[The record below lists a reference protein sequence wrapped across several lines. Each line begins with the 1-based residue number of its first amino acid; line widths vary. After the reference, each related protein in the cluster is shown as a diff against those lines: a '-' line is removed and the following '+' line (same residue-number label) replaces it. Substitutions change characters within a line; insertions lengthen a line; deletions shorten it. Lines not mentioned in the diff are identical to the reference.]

1 MDNRNN
7 QEKTSQR
14 IPEAAGE
21 DREKKEERAHLTG
34 TLAEIRFSLYLARKN
49 PLVIAGAAIS
59 IISILL
65 AVFSGLIVPP
75 NAWKISNLSMR
86 LCWNN
91 PVINW
96 RISSMAVCSGTEV
109 YPLGTDAY
117 GRNLL
122 QMIILA
128 LPLDLETSFEIV
140 SSAFVIG
147 VVLGSA
153 AAYIGGLVDEAIM
166 RITDIFFAFP
176 GIVLAIV
183 ILTVFGRTLPNL
195 TVAVLVVWWPI
206 YVRLVRSQV
215 LSEKEKP
222 YVEALRSTGASPL
235 RILYRHILPNSIY
248 PVLVQFTLDIGG
260 VILVF
265 SGLMFLG
272 FSPDPKLPELGNLVS
287 DGIQYVFTAP
297 WLVVFPGLTILV
309 ISLGFNLLGDG
320 IRDVLDPRLRR

>member
-1 MDNRNN
+1 M
-7 QEKTSQR
+7 SQ
-14 IPEAAGE
+14 IASDGASKNGK
-21 DREKKEERAHLTG
+21 DHNEKKSSGG
-34 TLAEIRFSLYLARKN
+34 TVAEIKFALHLASRN
-49 PLVIAGAAIS
+49 PLVVAGAAIS
-59 IISILL
+59 IASILL
-65 AVFSGLIVPP
+65 ALLAGVVVPA
-75 NAWKISNLSMR
+75 NVWRISHLNLR

-91 PVINW
+91 PLINW
-96 RISSMAVCSGTEV
+96 HLSSMGVCSGSEV
-109 YPLGTDAY
+109 YPLGTDTF

-128 LPLDLETSFEIV
+128 LPLDLQISFEIV
-140 SSAFVIG
+140 FSALLIG

-153 AAYIGGLVDEAIM
+153 AAYVGGIVDEAIM
-166 RITDIFFAFP
+166 RVTDIFFAFP

-195 TVAVLVVWWPI
+195 TIAVLVVWWPI

-222 YVEALRSTGASPL
+222 YIEALRSTGASPV
-235 RILYRHILPNSIY
+235 RILFRHILPNSIY
-248 PVLVQFTLDIGG
+248 PVLVQCTLDIGG

-297 WLVVFPGLTILV
+297 WLIIFPGLTILIV
-309 ISLGFNLLGDG
+309 SLGFNLLGDG

>member
-1 MDNRNN
+1 MS
-7 QEKTSQR
+7 QEKSER
-14 IPEAAGE
+14 P
-21 DREKKEERAHLTG
+21 DEERAKKGGKELAG
-34 TLAEIRFSLYLARKN
+34 AAAEIRFALYLASRN
-49 PLVIAGAAIS
+49 PLVVIGAAIS
-59 IISILL
+59 TISILL
-65 AVFSGLIVPP
+65 AALSGVIVPP
-75 NAWKISNLSMR
+75 SIWRITHLNMR

-91 PVINW
+91 PLINW
-96 RISSMAVCSGTEV
+96 RVPSMEVCLGSQV
-109 YPLGTDAY
+109 YPLGTDAF

-128 LPLDLETSFEIV
+128 LPLDLEISFEIV
-140 SSAFVIG
+140 SSALLIG
-147 VVLGSA
+147 VILGSA
-153 AAYIGGLVDEAIM
+153 AAYVGGLMDEAIM

-183 ILTVFGRTLPNL
+183 ILTVFGRSLPNL
-195 TVAVLVVWWPI
+195 TIAVLVVWWPI

-235 RILYRHILPNSIY
+235 RILFRHILPNSIY

-260 VILVF
+260 VVLVF

-272 FSPDPKLPELGNLVS
+272 FSPDPKLPELGNLVN

-297 WLVVFPGLTILV
+297 WLIIFPGLTILIV
-309 ISLGFNLLGDG
+309 SLGFNLLGDG

>member
-1 MDNRNN
+1 MNN
-7 QEKTSQR
+7 PNDQEKTNR
-14 IPEAAGE
+14 GIPETTGR
-21 DREKKEERAHLTG
+21 DREKKGEKGPPTG
-34 TLAEIRFSLYLARKN
+34 RVGEIRFALYLARKN
-49 PLVIAGAAIS
+49 PLIIAGAAIS

-75 NAWKISNLSMR
+75 DTWKVSNLAVR

-91 PVINW
+91 PLINW
-96 RISSMAVCSGTEV
+96 HISSMATCSGTEV
-109 YPLGTDAY
+109 YPLGTDDY

-140 SSAFVIG
+140 SSAFLIG
-147 VVLGSA
+147 VVLGGA

-183 ILTVFGRTLPNL
+183 ILTVYGRTLPNL
-195 TVAVLVVWWPI
+195 TIAVLVTWWPI

-222 YVEALRSTGASPL
+222 YIEALKSTGASPF

-272 FSPDPKLPELGNLVS
+272 FSPNPKLPELGNLVS
-287 DGIQYVFTAP
+287 NGIQYVFTAP
-297 WLVVFPGLTILV
+297 WLVIFPGLTILL

-320 IRDVLDPRLRR
+320 IRDLLDPRLRR

>member
-1 MDNRNN
+1 MDNPND
-7 QEKTSQR
+7 QEKAAQG
-14 IPEAAGE
+14 IPETTGE
-21 DREKKEERAHLTG
+21 DREKKGKKEQPTG
-34 TLAEIRFSLYLARKN
+34 RLAEIRFALYLARRN

-65 AVFSGLIVPP
+65 AALSGLIVPP
-75 NAWKISNLSMR
+75 DVWKVSNLAMR

-91 PVINW
+91 PLINW
-96 RISSMAVCSGTEV
+96 HISSVATCSGAEV
-109 YPLGTDAY
+109 YPLGTDSY

-128 LPLDLETSFEIV
+128 LPLDLEVSFEIV
-140 SSAFVIG
+140 SSAFLIG

-153 AAYIGGLVDEAIM
+153 AAYVGGLVDEAIM

-195 TVAVLVVWWPI
+195 TIAVLVVWWPI

-222 YVEALRSTGASPL
+222 YVEALKSTGASPI

-272 FSPDPKLPELGNLVS
+272 FSPNPKLPELGNLVS

-297 WLVVFPGLTILV
+297 WLVIFPGLTILL